1 MKRPI
6 PIEEIL
12 TFLGLDTNDPIVPP
26 QDITPIPREHWQ
38 DCTPLL
44 PPAAIA
50 RYLASGD
57 ILTAHTIDMLVQAME
72 RAYGVSDPWFVDARC
87 EGTVEDE
94 TLTVTGFTLLRKAEG
109 TGDPL
114 QDLIDSLKP

>member
-12 TFLGLDTNDPIVPP
+12 EFLGLDPNEPRVPP
-26 QDITPIPREHWQ
+26 QDIPPIPREHWQ
-38 DCTPLL
+38 DFTPLL

-57 ILTAHTIDMLVQAME
+57 ILTAHTIHMLEEAME
-72 RAYGVSDPWFVDARC
+72 STYGVSDPWYVTASC
-87 EGTVEDE
+87 EGTEE
-94 TLTVTGFTLLRKAEG
+94 EENLTVTGFTLMLIEERP
-109 TGDPL
+109 DNPL